1 MLQEQFELLYN
12 ISKMIRNN
20 VKPYDV
26 YNYLKAKIELIPVM
40 KDDEYQR
47 VIKMLDVDNTLREH
61 AYDFTMVEW
70 ENPNIIKWC
79 LCFTHRD
86 NEVCVDY
93 VLSKCYA
100 NNYYYKTREDVVGL
114 IQKIGDENLRVYF
127 NTKRKYAVKGRV
139 KGRI

>member
-1 MLQEQFELLYN
+1 
-12 ISKMIRNN
+12 
-20 VKPYDV
+20 
-26 YNYLKAKIELIPVM
+26 
-40 KDDEYQR
+40 
-47 VIKMLDVDNTLREH
+47 
-61 AYDFTMVEW
+61 
-70 ENPNIIKWC
+70 
-79 LCFTHRD
+79 
-86 NEVCVDY
+86 